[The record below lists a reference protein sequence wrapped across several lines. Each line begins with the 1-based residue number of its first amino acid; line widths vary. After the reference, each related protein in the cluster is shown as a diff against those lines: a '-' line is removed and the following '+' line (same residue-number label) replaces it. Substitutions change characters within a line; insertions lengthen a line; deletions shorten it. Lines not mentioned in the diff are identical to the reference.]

1 MTTPGLRARL
11 LKPGSGRLRTAAISA
26 RKNAQNRLL
35 PTLSEVLGVLQRSSQ
50 ASRTQKRKSPGPT
63 PSNNSQ
69 TGGRVA
75 CWNYFFEW
83 RSQAQFP
90 VSFLEDLK
98 ATPNVA
104 RRDGRTEEVIEA
116 QPIGVDGALAGV
128 YAIDENGIIFLSNSY
143 LDLIFG
149 YESGELTGQPHSI
162 LRDDVLSEQ
171 SEVDG
176 AAIADSLA
184 RHGFWTGVS
193 YNRRK
198 NGSQFATIVR
208 IWTVQG
214 AGKTVRIFVHEPA
227 TTHSEATH
235 LQILKRLDAAQEAER
250 YRLAR
255 ELHDQL
261 GQDITAL
268 TLGIASLTNEVAD
281 NANAL
286 AKLDHLREIIKQL
299 NQQVH
304 DIASEL
310 RPIVLNDSG
319 LEMALLN
326 LIEAWAARTGL
337 KVDFR
342 VEGFK
347 DRRLP
352 VAVETAIYRVTQE
365 ALTNI
370 FRHAQAQKVRVLLD
384 VASEY
389 VSLSVVDDGRGFD
402 VDSVRSVAL
411 TGQKLG
417 LLGMEERIALVSGI
431 FVVVSAPE
439 KGTRLEVKVPIS

>member
-1 MTTPGLRARL
+1 M
-11 LKPGSGRLRTAAISA
+11 
-26 RKNAQNRLL
+26 
-35 PTLSEVLGVLQRSSQ
+35 
-50 ASRTQKRKSPGPT
+50 
-63 PSNNSQ
+63 
-69 TGGRVA
+69 
-75 CWNYFFEW
+75 
-83 RSQAQFP
+83 
-90 VSFLEDLK
+90 
-98 ATPNVA
+98 
-104 RRDGRTEEVIEA
+104 IEA
-116 QPIGVDGALAGV
+116 QGVDGTLAGV

-143 LDLIFG
+143 LDLMFG
-149 YESGELTGQPHSI
+149 YKSGELTGQPDSI
-162 LRDDVLSEQ
+162 LKDDVLSEQ
-171 SEVDG
+171 SE
-176 AAIADSLA
+176 AKTAIANSLG

-193 YNRRK
+193 YNRHK

-214 AGKTVRIFVHEPA
+214 GSKSVRIFVHEPV

-281 NANAL
+281 NPIAL

-326 LIEAWAARTGL
+326 LIETWAGRTGI
-337 KVDFR
+337 KVDLQ
-342 VEGFK
+342 VEGDR

-352 VAVETAIYRVTQE
+352 IAVETALYRVTQE

-370 FRHAQAQKVRVLLD
+370 FRHAQAQKVQVLLN
-384 VASEY
+384 VTSEN
-389 VSLSVVDDGRGFD
+389 VSLDVVDDGRGFD

-417 LLGMEERIALVSGI
+417 LLGMEERIALVSGT
-431 FVVVSAPE
+431 FLVVSAPE